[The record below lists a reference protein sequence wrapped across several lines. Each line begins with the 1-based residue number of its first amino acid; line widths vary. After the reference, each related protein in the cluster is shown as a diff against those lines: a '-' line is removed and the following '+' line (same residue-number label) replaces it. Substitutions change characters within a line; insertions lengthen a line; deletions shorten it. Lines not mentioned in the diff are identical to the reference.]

1 MYWRKQVKPLRE
13 KLTNVVCYKLLMYTF
28 LYEALLH
35 YELNYNKGY
44 KLCFKAKTLGKFGKF
59 VNDCAVHHGHLV
71 SFQFYVQL
79 LSPFCCVGNFD
90 SLNIF
95 QETIQTFEECSSS
108 SVAIPL

>member
-44 KLCFKAKTLGKFGKF
+44 KLCDKPDYIVTPARDLT
-59 VNDCAVHHGHLV
+59 V
-71 SFQFYVQL
+71 
-79 LSPFCCVGNFD
+79 
-90 SLNIF
+90 LNMLMKIIIIIF
-95 QETIQTFEECSSS
+95 
-108 SVAIPL
+108 